1 MQVIDG
7 EEARFVC
14 KVTGNPMPVVTW
26 YHNGQ
31 LVVDN
36 QDFNIAYDKNTG
48 ECILH
53 ILEVFPQDTGKYE
66 CVATNTYGRAVTH
79 ATLLVE
85 GKLFNIDPAGVIYI

>member
-1 MQVIDG
+1 VQVMDG

-14 KVTGNPMPVVTW
+14 KVTGNPMPDVAW
-26 YHNGQ
+26 YHNGK

-36 QDFNIAYDKNTG
+36 PDFKTAYDKNTG

-66 CVATNTYGRAVTH
+66 CVATNKYGKAVTK

-85 GKLFNIDPAGVIYI
+85 GRHRRECITLLYGD